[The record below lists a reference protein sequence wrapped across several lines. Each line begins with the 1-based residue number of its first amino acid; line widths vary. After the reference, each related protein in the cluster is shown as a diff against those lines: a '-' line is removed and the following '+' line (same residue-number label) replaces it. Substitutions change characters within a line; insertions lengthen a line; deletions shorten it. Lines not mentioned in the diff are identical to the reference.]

1 MAYEKKDYDFILFIN
16 EGIQKNQPV
25 VSGSLHIG
33 GQEIPIVGWNRVSK
47 NGKKM
52 IVGGKSIPKEKPTK
66 DDWQAHD
73 ASPSS
78 PFNDPIPF

>member
-1 MAYEKKDYDFILFIN
+1 MAYEKKDYDFVLFIN

-25 VSGSLHIG
+25 VSGSIHIG

-52 IVGGKSIPKEKPTK
+52 IVGSMAKKYDKKPEPTE
-66 DDWQAHD
+66 D
-73 ASPSS
+73 A
-78 PFNDPIPF
+78 FIADEIPF